1 MTTTEGGE
9 PGAVRLEDLALLG
22 DLESAAL
29 LTRHGDLVWL
39 CLPRF
44 DSPAVLASL
53 LGGDEHGHWSLR
65 PADPAARPMRRYLD
79 DSLVVETV
87 WDTLDGQVR
96 VLDLMPTQRGAHPDV
111 VRIVEGIRGR
121 VPMTMKLCP
130 RFGYGQVAPWL
141 RRTEGG
147 VVATSG
153 PDTLLLRTDLP
164 LQLHAADRTDRTEA
178 SRSRGTPDAR
188 SSADG
193 AGASGHPSVTT
204 SSFTVGPGQRSSLV
218 LTWHPSD
225 ETTPARVDATRALE
239 DTLGYWAD
247 WHRSTQYSGNYQGPV
262 RRSLSTVKA
271 LTYGP
276 TGGIMAAPTM
286 GLPESVGGVRN
297 WDYRYCWLRDASF
310 ALRALLDTGH
320 RTDARAWR
328 DWLLRAASGDPAQL
342 QILYGPAGERHLPE
356 WQADWLPGYA
366 GSSPVRVGNAARGQF
381 QLDVYGEVVTALH
394 QSRTARLPGDP
405 AGATW
410 DLQKALTEHVET
422 VWDQPDQ
429 GLWETRGKPAHYVHS
444 KVLAWA
450 ALDRAAA
457 DADQLGLDEHAGV
470 PVARWRHVRDQVRA
484 DVLAR
489 GFDTEQN
496 TFVREYGSRQ
506 LDGALLRL
514 PLLGFVG
521 WDDPRAVGTVDAVAR
536 ELRDDGLIR
545 RYVTDDGL
553 AGREGA
559 FLACSFWL
567 AQCRAHLGQLSAAR
581 DMFDRLLSL
590 RNDLGLL
597 AEEYDTTTGAQVGN
611 FPQAFSHVPLITT
624 ALTLD
629 EHDVL
634 HAVTGNDPSPT
645 HSS

>member
-1 MTTTEGGE
+1 MTTTTAIE
-9 PGAVRLEDLALLG
+9 PGAVPLEDLALLG

-44 DSPAVLASL
+44 DSAAVLASL
-53 LGGDEHGHWSLR
+53 LGGEEHGHWSLR
-65 PADPAARPMRRYLD
+65 PADPDARPARRYLD

-96 VLDLMPTQRGAHPDV
+96 VLDLMPTRRGAHPDV
-111 VRIVEGIRGR
+111 VRIIEGIRGR
-121 VPMTMKLCP
+121 VAMTMKLRP

-141 RRTEGG
+141 RRTDGG
-147 VVATSG
+147 VAATSG

-164 LQLHAADRTDRTEA
+164 ILLHAADRTDPRPA
-178 SRSRGTPDAR
+178 G
-188 SSADG
+188 SATGALG
-193 AGASGHPSVTT
+193 AGSSGAAGQPGVMT
-204 SSFTVGPGQRSSLV
+204 SSFTVGPGQRSAMV
-218 LTWHPSD
+218 LTWHSSHEPA
-225 ETTPARVDATRALE
+225 PARVDATRALE
-239 DTLGYWAD
+239 DTLRYWAD
-247 WHRSTQYSGNYQGPV
+247 WHCSTQYSGNYQSPV

-286 GLPESVGGVRN
+286 GLPEALGGVRN
-297 WDYRYCWLRDASF
+297 WDYRYCWLRDATF

-320 RTDARAWR
+320 RADAQAWR

-342 QILYGPAGERHLPE
+342 QIMYGPAGERHLPE

-394 QSRTARLPGDP
+394 ESRSADLSGDP
-405 AGATW
+405 AAGAW
-410 DLQKALTEHVET
+410 ELQQALTEHVES
-422 VWDQPDQ
+422 VWGQPDQ

-457 DADQLGLDEHAGV
+457 DADQLGLDEHVGV
-470 PVARWRHVRDQVRA
+470 PVSRWRQVRDEVRT

-521 WDDPRAVGTVDAVAR
+521 WDDPRTSGTVDAVER
-536 ELRDDGLIR
+536 ELGADGLIR

-553 AGREGA
+553 PGREGA

-567 AQCRAHLGQLSAAR
+567 AQCRAHLGRLTAAR
-581 DMFDRLLSL
+581 DLFDRLLSL

-611 FPQAFSHVPLITT
+611 FPQAFSHVPLVTT

-629 EHDVL
+629 EHD
-634 HAVTGNDPSPT
+634 ARPAPAMTPSRRIP
-645 HSS
+645 